1 MGTERERPER
11 HDGADRTSSPDATR
25 SSPPAPK
32 VSPLTVS
39 PLLGEVIGVRP
50 AASARAREAS
60 ERGRRPSVLLPI
72 CAYCKR
78 VRAGDAEPKPGAP
91 PSTWGS
97 FESVVFSR
105 GGDTGFTHSVCP
117 ECYERE
123 IVPQLER
130 LKHKRSGLA
139 AG

>member
-1 MGTERERPER
+1 MGREAL
-11 HDGADRTSSPDATR
+11 DGRGGAAAQRSPDA
-25 SSPPAPK
+25 PAPA
-32 VSPLTVS
+32 STIS
-39 PLLGEVIGVRP
+39 PLLGKVIAVGP
-50 AASARAREAS
+50 ATASPGSARTRENA
-60 ERGRRPSVLLPI
+60 RRPSVLLPI

-78 VRAGDAEPKPGAP
+78 VRAGDADPKPGDP
-91 PSTWGS
+91 PSTWGA

-105 GGDTGFTHSVCP
+105 GNDTGFTHSVCP

-123 IVPQLER
+123 ILPQLER

>member
-1 MGTERERPER
+1 VGS
-11 HDGADRTSSPDATR
+11 A
-25 SSPPAPK
+25 
-32 VSPLTVS
+32 
-39 PLLGEVIGVRP
+39 
-50 AASARAREAS
+50 ARAQ
-60 ERGRRPSVLLPI
+60 RPSVLLPI

-78 VRAGDAEPKPGAP
+78 IRAGEAEATPGAP
-91 PSTWGS
+91 PSVAPPSIWGP

-105 GGDTGFTHSVCP
+105 GNHTGFTHSVCP